1 MSLPSS
7 VPAISS
13 NEKKE
18 DATQNIPDSPL
29 LASGTL
35 SNAEENSSHQPKQR
49 CGEEYEAAEARDR
62 ETCEVM
68 SAGIGEENFSL
79 EALLKQFLSLP
90 SPPPDDTKDGAKFST
105 TASAP
110 STSSVHRATSGG
122 SSLSRDSYTWSI
134 ASSDLPL
141 SLSPGE
147 EKLVWPL
154 QETFDIKDNQFEE
167 GVQYNIISEIG
178 SGAFGTC
185 YAASTSSKDTP
196 LICIKKCQYKVNEI
210 LALYLAR
217 KEKIKEIVDF
227 YGAKLEGRNAC
238 ICMEY
243 MAGGT
248 ISELVE
254 EKKAGIWPIIS
265 EDTCFVFLED
275 ILKGL
280 KFLNGK
286 GLVHRDI
293 KGDNVLL
300 DEARIHAKLTDFG
313 SAEDIQEPG
322 GWSDDIWKT
331 GCLHL
336 VMLNGKSSP
345 LFGVKGGGLQ
355 RQSSVQP
362 EKHFPSQAK
371 EETTELLNLFF
382 GINREYMPSA
392 AEILHVAHVF
402 QV

>member
-1 MSLPSS
+1 MSLPSC

-49 CGEEYEAAEARDR
+49 CGEEDEAAEARDR
-62 ETCEVM
+62 ETDEVM
-68 SAGIGEENFSL
+68 SAHIEEENFSL
-79 EALLKQFLSLP
+79 EALLEKLP
-90 SPPPDDTKDGAKFST
+90 PPPSHHPDDTKDGATCST
-105 TASAP
+105 IASAP
-110 STSSVHRATSGG
+110 STSSVHRAFSGG
-122 SSLSRDSYTWSI
+122 SSLSTRSI

-167 GVQYNIISEIG
+167 GVQYDIIEDAG
-178 SGAFGTC
+178 YGAFGKC
-185 YAASTSSKDTP
+185 YVASKSSDPT
-196 LICIKKCQYKVNEI
+196 LFCIKKCQYKVNEI
-210 LALYLAR
+210 LALYLA
-217 KEKIKEIVDF
+217 KTENIKEIVDF
-227 YGAKLEGRNAC
+227 YGAKLEGRNAY
-238 ICMEY
+238 ICMEF
-243 MAGGT
+243 MTGET

-313 SAEDIQEPG
+313 SAEDIQPLISKEVWIELPVVLEP
-322 GWSDDIWKT
+322 KF
-331 GCLHL
+331 L
-336 VMLNGKSSP
+336 K
-345 LFGVKGGGLQ
+345 
-355 RQSSVQP
+355 
-362 EKHFPSQAK
+362 
-371 EETTELLNLFF
+371 
-382 GINREYMPSA
+382 PSA
-392 AEILHVAHVF
+392 PYW
-402 QV
+402 